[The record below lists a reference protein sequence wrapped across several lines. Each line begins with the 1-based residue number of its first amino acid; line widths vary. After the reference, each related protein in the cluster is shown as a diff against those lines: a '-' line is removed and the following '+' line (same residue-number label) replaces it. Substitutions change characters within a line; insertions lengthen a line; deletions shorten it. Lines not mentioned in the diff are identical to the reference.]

1 LLGGWV
7 ARWLGS
13 WEARTWVGRLQ
24 GSRTTREVD
33 CCMAREI
40 IGSIDAEYRRYRELG
55 ERAIAQMTDEE
66 LSIPCTPDD
75 NSVTVIVWHIS
86 GNLKSRFTDF
96 LTSDGEKPWRKR
108 DEEFAQRI
116 VGRQQV
122 VEKWN
127 EGWQVLTSTLDGLTD
142 DDLGKVVTIRQQPLK
157 VHQALHR
164 LMAHAAYHV
173 GQIVFVAK
181 SLRGA
186 DWHSLSIPKGQSEA
200 FRVGTDSAQRSASW
214 SRT

>member
-1 LLGGWV
+1 
-7 ARWLGS
+7 
-13 WEARTWVGRLQ
+13 
-24 GSRTTREVD
+24 
-33 CCMAREI
+33 MAREI
-40 IGSIDAEYRRYRELG
+40 VDSIAAEYRRYKELG
-55 ERAIAQMTDEE
+55 ERALAQMTDEE
-66 LSIPCTPDD
+66 LSRPSAPDD
-75 NSVTVIVWHIS
+75 NSVAVIVWHLS

-116 VGRQQV
+116 VSRQQIF
-122 VEKWN
+122 EKWN
-127 EGWQVLTSTLDGLTD
+127 EGWQVLTSTLDGLID
-142 DDLGKVVTIRQQPLK
+142 DDLGKIVTIRQQPLK

-186 DWHSLSIPKGQSEA
+186 SWQSLSIPKGRSDA
-200 FRVGTDSAQRSASW
+200 FRVGTDPAQRSARS

>member
-1 LLGGWV
+1 
-7 ARWLGS
+7 
-13 WEARTWVGRLQ
+13 
-24 GSRTTREVD
+24 
-33 CCMAREI
+33 MARDI
-40 IGSIDAEYRRYRELG
+40 IDSVAAEYRRYKQLG

-66 LSIPCTPDD
+66 LSRPSAPDD
-75 NSVTVIVWHIS
+75 NSVAVIVWHLS

-108 DEEFAQRI
+108 DEEFVQR
-116 VGRQQV
+116 V
-122 VEKWN
+122 VSREQLLSKW
-127 EGWQVLTSTLDGLTD
+127 EDGWQVLLSTLDALSD
-142 DDLGKVVTIRQQPLK
+142 DDLGKIVTIRQQPLK

-186 DWHSLSIPKGQSEA
+186 DWQSLSIPRGRSDD
-200 FRVGTDSAQRSASW
+200 FRVGIDPAQRSVE
-214 SRT
+214 RR